1 MLVERGEMEDGAS
14 IDGGLLA
21 HAVPQGVVEVIGQRL
36 NRLSKECN
44 DLLTTAA
51 VIGRQFDFSLLA
63 GLMDET
69 TETALLGV
77 VDEALETHIIHEVP
91 DSRDRYQFSHA
102 LVQQTLLVRISTS
115 RRVRLHAKIGEVL
128 ETLYDQTGDHAA
140 ELAYHFD
147 EASPVVGTQ
156 KLVKYTLLAG
166 ERELE
171 ADAPEAAIGHFQR
184 GLTAKGLD
192 VDGSTRALDPEAAAL
207 MFGLGRAQAATL
219 GRQHLDVA
227 YASLNR
233 AFNFYAESNDVDQ
246 AVGVAVYPLMTLPGH
261 HAAMELMTRAL
272 GLVPPDSP
280 EAGRLLSR
288 YLLVSGLEEGDYPA
302 ATEAFD
308 GALAIAQ
315 RTGDLAQATRTLV
328 NSSFVDFWHLRWPE
342 AISKGLR
349 VIELTQ
355 KGEPDQLSEVS
366 ARFWVGVTLQLIGD
380 SKGAQPHALAML
392 STAESLRDR
401 YWLATAFWLNEMA
414 LTIEGNW
421 QAARDYNERG
431 LSVSPS
437 DTRLLVTRLRL
448 EHEIGNKVGGQVH
461 RERLVEALR
470 PITPGGSF
478 DYASTAL
485 MIPVVAR
492 ITGEVDH
499 LYIAEKAAASVISAE
514 SATAF
519 VSKLARLGL
528 GLMAVVRGDAEAAR
542 EQYIGVGSADDAF
555 LWVSGQRVLGLLAY
569 TMGDL
574 DQAETHFEEA
584 LSFCRK
590 AGYVPEL
597 GWTCRD
603 YAEALTKRNKAGDRA
618 RALDL
623 LGEALSISEE
633 LGMRPLGEQVSILK
647 DLADSG
653 PFRPPAYPAGPTERE
668 IDVIRLI
675 AAGRTDREIAE
686 ELIIAV
692 RTVTTHVANILNK
705 TGAANRAEAASFA
718 TRHGLD

>member
-1 MLVERGEMEDGAS
+1 MTNVILATEEHRKDSDRPERLVDFEPVGRPADAQMPRSGQDVVMAFAALRGGQNALR
-14 IDGGLLA
+14 GGTDFQN
-21 HAVPQGVVEVIGQRL
+21 PRPGVVQ
-36 NRLSKECN
+36 
-44 DLLTTAA
+44 
-51 VIGRQFDFSLLA
+51 
-63 GLMDET
+63 
-69 TETALLGV
+69 
-77 VDEALETHIIHEVP
+77 
-91 DSRDRYQFSHA
+91 
-102 LVQQTLLVRISTS
+102 
-115 RRVRLHAKIGEVL
+115 
-128 ETLYDQTGDHAA
+128 
-140 ELAYHFD
+140 
-147 EASPVVGTQ
+147 
-156 KLVKYTLLAG
+156 
-166 ERELE
+166 
-171 ADAPEAAIGHFQR
+171 
-184 GLTAKGLD
+184 
-192 VDGSTRALDPEAAAL
+192 RALQAFAEVEVASQEMIEYQL
-207 MFGLGRAQAATL
+207 EVMFGLGRAQAATL

-246 AVGVAVYPLMTLPGH
+246 AVGVAAYPLMTLPGH

-288 YLLVSGLEEGDYPA
+288 YLLVLGLEEGDYPA

-315 RTGDLAQATRTLV
+315 RTGDLAQETRTLV

-470 PITPGGSF
+470 T
-478 DYASTAL
+478 
-485 MIPVVAR
+485 
-492 ITGEVDH
+492 H
-499 LYIAEKAAASVISAE
+499 Q
-514 SATAF
+514 
-519 VSKLARLGL
+519 RL
-528 GLMAVVRGDAEAAR
+528 
-542 EQYIGVGSADDAF
+542 
-555 LWVSGQRVLGLLAY
+555 
-569 TMGDL
+569 
-574 DQAETHFEEA
+574 
-584 LSFCRK
+584 
-590 AGYVPEL
+590 
-597 GWTCRD
+597 
-603 YAEALTKRNKAGDRA
+603 
-618 RALDL
+618 
-623 LGEALSISEE
+623 
-633 LGMRPLGEQVSILK
+633 
-647 DLADSG
+647 
-653 PFRPPAYPAGPTERE
+653 
-668 IDVIRLI
+668 
-675 AAGRTDREIAE
+675 
-686 ELIIAV
+686 
-692 RTVTTHVANILNK
+692 
-705 TGAANRAEAASFA
+705 
-718 TRHGLD
+718 